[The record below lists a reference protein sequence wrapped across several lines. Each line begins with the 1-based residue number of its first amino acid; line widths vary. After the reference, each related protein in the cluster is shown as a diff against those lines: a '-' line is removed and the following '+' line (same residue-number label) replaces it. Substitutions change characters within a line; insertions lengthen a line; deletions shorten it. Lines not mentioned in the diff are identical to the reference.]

1 MNISDIDTWADDK
14 VDTIFNYLLDEYT
27 HSEAEELRKK
37 YVTRKEKVG
46 YLKMIETRFRK
57 YFK

>member
-1 MNISDIDTWADDK
+1 MELGKIDTWTDEK

-37 YVTRKEKVG
+37 YVTRDEKVG
-46 YLKMIETRFRK
+46 YLKLIETRFKK
-57 YFK
+57 YFG